1 MSLFSASKWTIL
13 VLPVLG
19 AKSCNSSGGGGN
31 SPSPNSS
38 LESLSSTIMAYV
50 PSGALETLH
59 SVPVINWLV

>member
-19 AKSCNSSGGGGN
+19 AKSCSGGGGGG

-38 LESLSSTIMAYV
+38 LEWLSSTIMAYA